1 MGSFEPRSQGDKNAA
16 PSEEHDVQVHDAKN
30 SEVGAGSSIE
40 SAADVVAVSSD
51 GFVGAES
58 PNHTVGT

>member
-1 MGSFEPRSQGDKNAA
+1 MDSFKARSEGQKNAA
-16 PSEEHDVQVHDAKN
+16 SNEEHVGQFHDAKKYG
-30 SEVGAGSSIE
+30 VGAGSSIE